1 MTFNFAT
8 KISSLATLTLPPT
21 AQWDQNGV
29 TIAGAADGTSGSTF
43 DRLNYNYGIYY
54 TDDDILYIADSANSR
69 IILIGPNSTTAIRV
83 IWQVLP
89 SRALQTPADVFVTR
103 TSIYVIDASDF
114 SVQKWSRD
122 FSDSVIVAGTSGVKG
137 NATDMM
143 AFGSSYNIFV
153 DKDDNVY
160 VSDNE
165 NNRVMRF
172 PWNSTNGT
180 IGVIVAGT
188 GVGGIEATQL
198 NGPRGVF
205 VTDDGTVYI
214 ADSYNHRIQKWPQ
227 NATVGT
233 SVAGTGA
240 GGTGLSELSYP
251 QAVVVDQNG
260 YIYIADSGNNRI
272 MRWGPDAGDGECIVA
287 CSGVGGIGSNQ
298 LNEPNSIAFDWNG
311 SLYVN
316 DAGNRR
322 VQKFAILNE
331 TGIEFLFVSNLIF
344 DYLR

>member
-1 MTFNFAT
+1 MFCDMVYNLASLNLSSFAR
-8 KISSLATLTLPPT
+8 
-21 AQWDQNGV
+21 WDENGV
-29 TIAGAADGTSGSTF
+29 TVAGAADGTSGTTF

-122 FSDSVIVAGTSGVKG
+122 FSDSIIVAGTSGVKG
-137 NATDMM
+137 NATDTM

-153 DKDDNVY
+153 DKDGNVY

-172 PWNSTNGT
+172 LWNSTNGT
-180 IGVIVAGT
+180 EGVVVAGT

-205 VTDDGTVYI
+205 VTDDGTLYI

-227 NATVGT
+227 NATAGT

-251 QAVVVDQNG
+251 QTVVVDENG
-260 YIYIADSGNNRI
+260 FMYIADSGNNRI
-272 MRWGPDAGDGECIVA
+272 MRWGPNAGDGECIVA
-287 CSGVGGIGSNQ
+287 CTGVAGIASNQ

-316 DAGNRR
+316 DVGNRR

-331 TGIEFLFVSNLIF
+331 TSIEFLFFVNIISGCF
-344 DYLR
+344 R